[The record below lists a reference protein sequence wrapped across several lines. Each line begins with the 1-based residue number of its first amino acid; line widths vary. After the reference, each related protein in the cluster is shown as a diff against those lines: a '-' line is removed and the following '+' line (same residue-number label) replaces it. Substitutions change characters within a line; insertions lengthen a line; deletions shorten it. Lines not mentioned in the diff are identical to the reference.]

1 MAKKKNTEIT
11 HVHITPAGLETLCK
25 EIWGDSWRSKFSEVT
40 GLTYSQ
46 LHRYMTVYKGQ
57 MIPQIVVVALEAI
70 RMLWKYEEVIPNIS
84 NYRKPISEATP
95 VKFVQEKK
103 VRPPRPDT
111 DAPLVD
117 FFSETKAAPT
127 PEPAPEPDK
136 PKPKP
141 KAKPAKAPAA
151 APAKAKTAP
160 KRPDLKQAKAGPET
174 GPAKRTGSAKPAK
187 AAPKAAAKPVK
198 TPAKKKATA

>member
-57 MIPQIVVVALEAI
+57 MIPRIVVLALEGL
-70 RMLWKYEEVIPNIS
+70 RMLQTGPKGEPMIDIDQ
-84 NYRKPISEATP
+84 YRRPIAEATP

-103 VRPPRPDT
+103 VRPARPDT

-117 FFSETKAAPT
+117 FFSETKAP
-127 PEPAPEPDK
+127 PAPEPIPEPAK
-136 PKPKP
+136 PEP
-141 KAKPAKAPAA
+141 KAKPVKAPAA
-151 APAKAKTAP
+151 APAKAKAAP

-187 AAPKAAAKPVK
+187 AASKAVAKPAK
-198 TPAKKKATA
+198 APANKKVTA